1 MSAVGLID
9 RASRGEL
16 PDWAVQRPARR
27 AHTARVA
34 ALMDRWAAA
43 LGLDDR
49 ERVRWRAAGWL
60 HDALRDEDP
69 ETLRTLVRLEFR
81 DLGGP
86 LLHGPAAA
94 ERLRDEGVDDE
105 GLLRAIAFHT
115 IGHPEFDRL
124 GRALYLADYL
134 EPGRTFDPAG
144 GAALRARM
152 PEAMD
157 EVLREVASARV
168 AHLVRARRSIRPETL
183 RFWNSLVEE
192 R

>member
-1 MSAVGLID
+1 MSAVVLID

-27 AHTARVA
+27 SHTARVA

-69 ETLRTLVRLEFR
+69 ETLRTLVPLEFR
-81 DLGGP
+81 DLAGP